1 VWLVLICAA
10 VVAVGVAALGDW
22 HNAFHVQKHTTVTT
36 YPAAH
41 VERLVL
47 SVPRG
52 GDIRVRN
59 GSGIRVV
66 RETSK
71 RAGVQIHAQRTLAGG
86 TLTIRDSCGGNGFL
100 GSSSCS
106 ADYSLTV
113 PEGVALVLST
123 VSGDVTLDDI
133 VQAAQVRTVSGDVD
147 ASGCLSRMD
156 AHSVSGDVS
165 VETRCA
171 PARLFVETNSGDVGL
186 DVPAGRYDLTTS
198 SDSGDVGVSGVVSAP
213 GSERIVRVTTSS
225 GDIDVQGSG

>member
-22 HNAFHVQKHTTVTT
+22 HKAFHVQKQTTVTT

-52 GDIRVRN
+52 GDIQVRN

-66 RETSK
+66 RQTSK
-71 RAGVQIHAQRTLAGG
+71 RAGVRVDAQRTLAGG
-86 TLTIRDSCGGNGFL
+86 TLTIRDSCGGDGFL

-106 ADYSLTV
+106 ADYALTV
-113 PEGVALVLST
+113 PEGVALILST

-133 VQAAQVRTVSGDVD
+133 VQSAQVRTVSGDID

-156 AHSVSGDVS
+156 AHSVAGDVS
-165 VETRCA
+165 LETRCA
-171 PARLFVETNSGDVGL
+171 PARLFVETNSGDVDL
-186 DVPAGRYDLTTS
+186 SIPSGRYDLTTA
-198 SDSGDVGVSGVVSAP
+198 SDSGDVAVSGVVSAP
-213 GSERIVRVTTSS
+213 GSERIVRVATSG